1 MTKDQITEL
10 MKLMYDEESETR
22 EAGQKEYAHADDNAF
37 SNFERLAAQ
46 LKIDRKIVLWIYLQK
61 HLDGILAYINGHVSQ
76 REPVQ
81 GRIKDVRVYL
91 TLLRGMIDEEEKKV
105 GYVLRT

>member
-1 MTKDQITEL
+1 